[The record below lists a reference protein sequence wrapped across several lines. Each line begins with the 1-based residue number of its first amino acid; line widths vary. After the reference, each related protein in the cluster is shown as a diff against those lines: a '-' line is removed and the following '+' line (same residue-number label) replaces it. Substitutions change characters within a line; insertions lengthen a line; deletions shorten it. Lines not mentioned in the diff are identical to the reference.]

1 MGCALNANRYCAAF
15 ASPCRAK
22 RDNAVNVSTTLP
34 TTPTIGAGAEARGPV
49 FVTTQWSVVL
59 AAGRSDTTKAQ
70 AALEKLCRTYWYP
83 LYAYVRRRGQSAVDA
98 EDLTQAF
105 FARLLARNWVG
116 DADRERGRFR
126 TFLLTAMS
134 RFLADEWDKARAQ
147 KRGGGVAHVPV
158 QLDTAETRYGHEPAD
173 DCTPEQIYERH
184 WALTLLDTVLQ
195 RLRAE
200 YEHEGKGELFAGLN
214 SSLVG
219 SREAQPYAEL
229 AGRLDMNEGAVKV
242 AVHRL
247 RKRYRKLLR
256 EEIAETMAAP
266 EDVDDELRHLFAV
279 LAGR

>member
-1 MGCALNANRYCAAF
+1 
-15 ASPCRAK
+15 
-22 RDNAVNVSTTLP
+22 
-34 TTPTIGAGAEARGPV
+34 
-49 FVTTQWSVVL
+49 L
-59 AAGRSDTTKAQ
+59 AAAQSDTTEAQ
-70 AALEKLCRTYWYP
+70 VALEKLCRTYWYP
-83 LYAYVRRRGQSAVDA
+83 LYAYVRRRGHPAPDA
-98 EDLTQAF
+98 QDLTQAF
-105 FARLLARNWVG
+105 FARLLERHWVG

-147 KRGGGVAHVPV
+147 KRGGGVTHVPI

-173 DCTPEQIYERH
+173 HCTPEQSYERR

-200 YEHEGKGELFAGLN
+200 YELAGRSELFTALN

-219 SREAQPYAEL
+219 GREAQPYAEL
-229 AGRLDMNEGAVKV
+229 ATKLDMNEGTVKV

-256 EEIAETMAAP
+256 VEIAETMAAT
-266 EDVDDELRHLFAV
+266 EDVDEELRHLFAV
-279 LAGR
+279 LAGG